1 MVFGP
6 PTQNDDIIIYE
17 NDLRKKIL
25 DKFYHLRQQVSR
37 KNSERANFV
46 SQILLHSTS
55 KIKDYIGGFL
65 VTAGFEIENLSR
77 KFERKKD
84 YNPILVKSLGDRIVK
99 VLSNDASKS

>member
-1 MVFGP
+1 M
-6 PTQNDDIIIYE
+6 
-17 NDLRKKIL
+17 

-37 KNSERANFV
+37 KNSKRANFCL
-46 SQILLHSTS
+46 SDFIAPSTS

-84 YNPILVKSLGDRIVK
+84 DYNSILVKSLGDRI
-99 VLSNDASKS
+99 N